1 MSLCKWLLTRG
12 VAIDHGG
19 GKYAAT
25 CSPVCVFRPSV
36 VRRLRSMGPNA
47 RTLLIDSWPL
57 IEAYA
62 DESHDIPAPEK
73 RLGALLEA
81 SLRREPIDNLF
92 KVREL
97 LAIDLSIITHIAR
110 LAG

>member
-1 MSLCKWLLTRG
+1 
-12 VAIDHGG
+12 
-19 GKYAAT
+19 
-25 CSPVCVFRPSV
+25 
-36 VRRLRSMGPNA
+36 MGPNA
-47 RTLLIDSWPL
+47 CTLLIEMDSWPL